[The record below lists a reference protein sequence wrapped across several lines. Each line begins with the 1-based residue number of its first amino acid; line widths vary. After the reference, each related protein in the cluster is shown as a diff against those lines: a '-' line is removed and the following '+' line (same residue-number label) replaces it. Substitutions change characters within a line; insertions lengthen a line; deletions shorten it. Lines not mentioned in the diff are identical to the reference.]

1 VLLQLLHSQ
10 ITITDILWA
19 YLTGNGLEVFAALIS
34 IAAVWLNT
42 RGDVRGLWLGIVGI
56 VPYIWIFLREG
67 LYGDFLLNIVY
78 LVMSFYGIWYWK
90 FGGKAQKEAPITK
103 SSFYEQI
110 TLIAL
115 CAFTTLGLGYWF
127 STLEG
132 ASLPYWDAT
141 TTAFA
146 FGGQWLLSKKRLENW
161 LWWILINTLCVG
173 IYYYKGLYAT
183 TGLYFMLLLLAFVGY
198 KKWKRK

>member
-1 VLLQLLHSQ
+1 M
-10 ITITDILWA
+10 TDIDFVTLSWN
-19 YLTGNGLEVFAALIS
+19 YLQQNTLEVFAAFVS
-34 IAAVWLNT
+34 IVAVWLNT

-78 LVMSFYGIWYWK
+78 LLMSFYGIWYWK
-90 FGGKAQKEAPITK
+90 FGGKSKEEAPITK
-103 SSFYEQI
+103 SKLQEQFS
-110 TLIAL
+110 LIGL
-115 CAFTTLGLGYWF
+115 CALTTLGLGYWF

-183 TGLYFMLLLLAFVGY
+183 TGLHLVLLILAFMGY
-198 KKWKRK
+198 RRWKVKIM

>member
-1 VLLQLLHSQ
+1 M
-10 ITITDILWA
+10 TDIDFVTLSWN
-19 YLTGNGLEVFAALIS
+19 YLQQNILEVFAAFVS
-34 IAAVWLNT
+34 VAAVWLNT

-103 SSFYEQI
+103 SRVQEQLS
-110 TLIAL
+110 LIVL
-115 CAFTTLGLGYWF
+115 CALITLGLGYWF
-127 STLEG
+127 SMLEG

-173 IYYYKGLYAT
+173 IYYYKELYAT
-183 TGLYFMLLLLAFVGY
+183 TGLYFVLLVLAFVGY
-198 KKWKRK
+198 RRWKRKIM